1 MAEISKISSLVA
13 GIQRSIDLASNT
25 LVVND
30 IKIGGA
36 SGTTLTESIL
46 QTLTD
51 GSDAA
56 SLHNHDTQYYTQSQI
71 ASTADGSAG
80 ASLVGVDQTPAFTN
94 ISGADVQAMLES
106 IDSALGSAAGST
118 FEDDNFR
125 IQNSGDLTKQ
135 IQFDAANI
143 TTGNTRVI
151 TMPDAAVDLGDIAT
165 NTSDIS
171 TNTGNIATNAAD
183 ILLRALD
190 ADVIKKD
197 GSVAFTGEQ
206 SMGSNKLTNLAAP
219 TNDNDAA
226 RLIDVQNAQAGVKV
240 KTPVQLASDS
250 NISDLATGAPANVDG
265 EGVQLNDRILVT
277 GQTDTTE
284 NGIYVVDTVGSGSDG
299 QWSRATDFD
308 GTPSSE
314 VTLGATV
321 FVNSGTSYANTNFIL
336 NDSDSPN
343 DEIDVGTETQLW
355 VIFSRAEN
363 INAGDGLDKSG
374 LDLSVNATDLAG
386 SGLENDGSNN
396 IRIAAAAAGDGLTGG
411 AGSAL
416 SVQADSTGGAGL
428 ATVINVSSNGLAL
441 QVDSAYFDDAGAG
454 GGLRIVEEAISNSEI
469 AAAAGIEVSKLAALT
484 ANNVVATDGSGF
496 LTDTGVSPSEL
507 TTLTDGS
514 NADSLHTHAQIK
526 KTFVAG
532 EAFAANTTHV
542 VRMAINGET
551 AGRVYRSDSDA
562 SSNDLFYAIG
572 VIEGSGFAGV
582 SAGANV
588 EVTLLG
594 EVTLGSSDTSF
605 SSSDIGAAVHLSGI
619 GGFDS
624 LPNIGGSFNT
634 DEASFRIAVIQST
647 STMLVGNM
655 QLLGIN

>member
-336 NDSDSPN
+336 NDS
-343 DEIDVGTETQLW
+343 
-355 VIFSRAEN
+355 
-363 INAGDGLDKSG
+363 
-374 LDLSVNATDLAG
+374 
-386 SGLENDGSNN
+386 
-396 IRIAAAAAGDGLTGG
+396 
-411 AGSAL
+411 
-416 SVQADSTGGAGL
+416 
-428 ATVINVSSNGLAL
+428 
-441 QVDSAYFDDAGAG
+441 
-454 GGLRIVEEAISNSEI
+454 
-469 AAAAGIEVSKLAALT
+469 
-484 ANNVVATDGSGF
+484 
-496 LTDTGVSPSEL
+496 
-507 TTLTDGS
+507 
-514 NADSLHTHAQIK
+514 
-526 KTFVAG
+526 
-532 EAFAANTTHV
+532 
-542 VRMAINGET
+542 
-551 AGRVYRSDSDA
+551 
-562 SSNDLFYAIG
+562 
-572 VIEGSGFAGV
+572 
-582 SAGANV
+582 
-588 EVTLLG
+588 
-594 EVTLGSSDTSF
+594 
-605 SSSDIGAAVHLSGI
+605 
-619 GGFDS
+619 
-624 LPNIGGSFNT
+624 FN
-634 DEASFRIAVIQST
+634 
-647 STMLVGNM
+647 
-655 QLLGIN
+655 